1 MYVYIFRILV
11 LFRRAKV
18 SRLISLVLVLT
29 LPTNKRHASKLVCG
43 YCHYHPWDNSLGT
56 MRDLNTWAFLVS
68 LTSPKLICLDVYFHL
83 LRVLAYFCGHV
94 YSVTQHIQRKPPS
107 AEPQW
112 PKFFFRKELWYVWC
126 LYHAVWVCYGKP
138 EYLCGAGVLNDLY
151 ICFLKIRHKAF
162 QSSVEFCWLISHT
175 SIFSSTVSHY
185 KHSLNCF
192 TWKKL

>member
-1 MYVYIFRILV
+1 MYVYIFRIFV

-107 AEPQW
+107 AEPQ
-112 PKFFFRKELWYVWC
+112 
-126 LYHAVWVCYGKP
+126 
-138 EYLCGAGVLNDLY
+138 
-151 ICFLKIRHKAF
+151 
-162 QSSVEFCWLISHT
+162 
-175 SIFSSTVSHY
+175 
-185 KHSLNCF
+185 
-192 TWKKL
+192 